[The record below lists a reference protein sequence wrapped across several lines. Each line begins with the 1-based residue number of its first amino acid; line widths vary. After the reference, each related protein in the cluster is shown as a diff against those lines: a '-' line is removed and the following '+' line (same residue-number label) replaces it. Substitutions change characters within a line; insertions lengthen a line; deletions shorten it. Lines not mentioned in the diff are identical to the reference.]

1 MPQRKISLIILNFH
15 GLVAFLTFSS
25 LLCPNAGLLQQTHY
39 GHQGRVLALAINPE
53 QSFLA
58 SAGDDRQV
66 LVWGLETKTI
76 QKKLIGHSAKVQDLQ
91 FLPDNRLVSVSENG
105 QIIIWDPKTG
115 EDLFQLAV
123 SENRIAT
130 SLDVHPT
137 GQLLVT
143 GMGNGQIRLFDLK
156 QRQHLGDFQIHTGIV
171 WTVAFSPDGK
181 YIATGSEDRMVCLWQ
196 VDLQKVVATSEDH
209 SGRVWTLDF
218 HPTDGAIVSGDWS
231 GAVRLWTPFAD
242 PNQFERK
249 EFLYDHPILET
260 RFSPSGN
267 LVAVGTAGTTSQT
280 QLIPT
285 IRLLDFASQKEIY
298 TFYNQTVHN
307 LEITSDGTTL
317 FAVGQ
322 QDGGIISWSVS
333 NDTPKLIQP
342 ENNQIIELTTNVQL
356 VWQSSDT
363 NLYSIVQVGLDVG
376 FSNRYQSAIQ
386 ASPAGLRIVPTL
398 QGINTS
404 PTLGN
409 EIVVPPS
416 STYWWRVQNGNFNHL
431 SRWSAARKFRF
442 KQALRGQVLI
452 SPGKQQVKLR
462 EDFSFS
468 VWIEEVKNLASFQF
482 DVKWSNPEAI
492 HFITTTHFNEVFPE
506 NAEVLGPIRSQ
517 LQDKEM
523 IEEPFFQVDRQS
535 GRYKNIV
542 AVKKGED
549 DPRETG
555 RLIQI
560 LCRANQTGNY
570 QISVENLVFLDDS
583 LVEIPVEITQAEITI
598 QEEVMPWDVNFD
610 GVVDIFD
617 LSSVARYYGQNVA
630 WDYNPD
636 VNRDGKVDLFD
647 FVLIAAHFGESYN
660 TSEPIV
666 EHAAPLSSTQDGG
679 WYQIYLPIDSAPPSI
694 TRLLPNYPNP
704 TNPETWIPFQLAQ
717 PSKASVYIH
726 TVSGQRIRVLDLGY
740 LSTGYYVDRSQAAYW
755 DGKNSAGETVPSG
768 IYFYTLEISD
778 FLQTQKMMVVQ

>member
-1 MPQRKISLIILNFH
+1 MPQRKTPLIILNFH
-15 GLVAFLTFSS
+15 GLVAFLIFSALS
-25 LLCPNAGLLQQTHY
+25 CPNAGLLQQTHY

-66 LVWGLETKTI
+66 LVWDLETKTI

-130 SLDVHPT
+130 SLDVHPN

-143 GMGNGQIRLFDLK
+143 GMGSGQIRLFDLK
-156 QRQHLGDFQIHTGIV
+156 QRQHLGDFQVHTRIV
-171 WTVAFSPDGK
+171 WTVVFSPDGK
-181 YIATGSEDRMVCLWQ
+181 YIATGSEDRTICLWQ

-209 SGRVWTLDF
+209 SSRVWTLDF

-231 GAVRLWTPFAD
+231 GAVRFWTPFVD

-307 LEITSDGTTL
+307 LEITNDGTTL

-342 ENNQIIELTTNVQL
+342 ENNQIIELTKNVQL
-356 VWQSSDT
+356 VWQASDT
-363 NLYSIVQVGLDVG
+363 NLYSIVQVGLDVE

-386 ASPAGLRIVPTL
+386 TSPAGLRIVPTL
-398 QGINTS
+398 QGIDAS

-416 STYWWRVQNGNFNHL
+416 STYWWRVQSGNFNHL
-431 SRWSAARKFRF
+431 SRWSPARKFRF
-442 KQALRGQVLI
+442 KQALSGQVLI

-468 VWIEEVKNLASFQF
+468 VWIEEVKNLTSFQF

-492 HFITTTHFNEVFPE
+492 HFITTTRFNEVFPE

-517 LQDKEM
+517 LLDKEM

-535 GRYKNIV
+535 GQYKHIV
-542 AVKKGED
+542 AVKKSED
-549 DPRETG
+549 DPGETG
-555 RLIQI
+555 LLIQI

-679 WYQIYLPIDSAPPSI
+679 LYQIYLPTDSAPPSI

-740 LSTGYYVDRSQAAYW
+740 LSAGHYVGRSQAAYW
-755 DGKNSAGETVPSG
+755 DGKNSAGEPVPSG